1 MLVSIK
7 RNSSRA
13 KQQKAGELQVATGT
27 DWLPFGFFFF
37 LWVTARKW
45 VRLYGWVTVSEY
57 KLAFQTKR
65 TWAGGGRALYN
76 LPWINT
82 ARSLHVQ
89 VLLQGLGSASLS
101 QRKTSWWKYMINI
114 WQHLPS
120 VSCAVYRLS
129 LSTDNPVL
137 FKEKAGVVL

>member
-1 MLVSIK
+1 MLVSIN
-7 RNSSRA
+7 RNSCRA

-27 DWLPFGFFFF
+27 DWLPFSFSF

-65 TWAGGGRALYN
+65 TWAGGGKALYN
-76 LPWINT
+76 LPWLNT
-82 ARSLHVQ
+82 AWSLHVQ
-89 VLLQGLGSASLS
+89 VLLQGLGSGSLS

-137 FKEKAGVVL
+137 LQEKARVVL